1 MSIKYLLN
9 GRIASD
15 IYHLRNLIDSWTE
28 ERKFPEIINDCNEIR
43 KEDIVI
49 TTGYLGHSGKL
60 IKQHDPKKIL
70 IIDNSIFPKRGVKN
84 FRLLDGNLK
93 SLSKEFISSYE
104 EENYY
109 QSCLTKIKK
118 DFAKEIT
125 ISEEYQKNIIVEFPW
140 SKQILNLA
148 RYSNNNYVKT
158 FEEKTNS
165 LKNKNDEKVIK
176 FYKSGAILFL
186 TPNSYPIFRAC
197 KISRSRKMLFNSI
210 KNSRYLICPN
220 SSLSYLA
227 FINKKDVLISKYN
240 PFYNWVQ
247 QNKNYTNLNNNE
259 LIMSLSLYISK
270 INFSLKEIFEYID
283 QKLVGK

>member
-1 MSIKYLLN
+1 MS
-9 GRIASD
+9 
-15 IYHLRNLIDSWTE
+15 T
-28 ERKFPEIINDCNEIR
+28 
-43 KEDIVI
+43 IVI

-60 IKQHDPKKIL
+60 IKKHDPNKIL
-70 IIDNSIFPKRGVKN
+70 IIDNSIFPKRGIKN
-84 FRLLDGNLK
+84 FRLLDGNLQ

-109 QSCLTKIKK
+109 QSCLNKVKK
-118 DFAKEIT
+118 DFLKEVR

-165 LKNKNDEKVIK
+165 LKKKNDEKVIK

-186 TPNSYPIFRAC
+186 TPNSYPIFRAR
-197 KISRSRKMLFNSI
+197 KISRSRKMLFNYI

-227 FINKKDVLISKYN
+227 FMNKKDALISKYN
-240 PFYNWVQ
+240 PFYNWIQ

-259 LIMSLSLYISK
+259 LILSLSLYISK
-270 INFSLKEIFEYID
+270 INFNMKEIFDYID